1 MKRMPLSFEVGL
13 LFVAVVISGCF
24 GLVREP
30 TDSESIALGLD
41 GEIRSTIE
49 PAYRSP
55 DIVVHIDPKT
65 GQIIRPPAG
74 TQAPQSL
81 ETVKPPLPELYQEL
95 SPVPGGGVMI
105 RLDERFQI
113 PFTGTIDAN
122 GNLSLN
128 HESSTA
134 VTNEKK

>member
-13 LFVAVVISGCF
+13 LFLAVASSGCV
-24 GLVREP
+24 GIVRDS
-30 TDSESIALGLD
+30 TDSQPMVGLN
-41 GEIRSTIE
+41 GEIGSAIE
-49 PAYRSP
+49 PGYRSP
-55 DIVVHIDPKT
+55 DIVVHIDPQT
-65 GQIIRPPAG
+65 GQIITPPAG

-113 PFTGTIDAN
+113 PITGTIDAN

-128 HESSTA
+128 HESSIA